1 MFKKKKKE
9 NTLKI
14 YQIII
19 PTKIKYINFQKN
31 ITIKIKQIQKKFP
44 TKIITIKILF
54 LMDMLHDDNDKI
66 SNNGNDIIAVFEE
79 QNGDK
84 LEKENTI
91 NDGQKQRK
99 I

>member
-1 MFKKKKKE
+1 
-9 NTLKI
+9 
-14 YQIII
+14 
-19 PTKIKYINFQKN
+19 
-31 ITIKIKQIQKKFP
+31 
-44 TKIITIKILF
+44 
-54 LMDMLHDDNDKI
+54 MDMLHDDNDKI